1 MQAACDRRS
10 RPSMPSE
17 PSRRRLDKRAWRDIR
32 RARALGDDGCLYAV
46 ELHGVKMF
54 YRWTVPHDSPL
65 ESKGGTAGSPT
76 RTPAKERST
85 NARSEPTAAPK
96 KPNHRQRRSTARLL
110 DYMRT
115 KTGSH
120 GRVAA
125 AASDATNSP
134 TANPRAELSARA
146 RGGANAS
153 ESTPSEPRG
162 GLTAGE
168 RACED
173 NHASQLYAAAQAPPS
188 TTLAAVVATAPV
200 ENDTRMADVAPA
212 RAEDERRGQ
221 KRAADEPSACEP
233 IGPVA
238 PTHAPKEQRVQQQ
251 AGDRCKPCETFA
263 RTYLEAV
270 LEDHL
275 ENACRCA
282 VRPSFEYRWSVPK
295 EGCRAASTGG

>member
-1 MQAACDRRS
+1 MQAASASHGARAGT
-10 RPSMPSE
+10 PSE
-17 PSRRRLDKRAWRDIR
+17 PSRPRLGKRHWQDIR
-32 RARALGDDGCLYAV
+32 RARALGDDRRLYAV

-76 RTPAKERST
+76 RTPAKERSA

-96 KPNHRQRRSTARLL
+96 KLNHRQRRSTARLL

-120 GRVAA
+120 EKVAA

-162 GLTAGE
+162 GRTAGE

-173 NHASQLYAAAQAPPS
+173 NHAFQLYAEWKQQALAGTPASVDSSSPS
-188 TTLAAVVATAPV
+188 
-200 ENDTRMADVAPA
+200 
-212 RAEDERRGQ
+212 
-221 KRAADEPSACEP
+221 KRACVS
-233 IGPVA
+233 
-238 PTHAPKEQRVQQQ
+238 
-251 AGDRCKPCETFA
+251 
-263 RTYLEAV
+263 
-270 LEDHL
+270 
-275 ENACRCA
+275 
-282 VRPSFEYRWSVPK
+282 
-295 EGCRAASTGG
+295 AASEGRQIAPGSTDSDSEELSAASSLSTGHSSPMSSGGRSDQFQRASAGGLLPIPRQQRDRPRKGNGRGGSRKGGKGRSRHR